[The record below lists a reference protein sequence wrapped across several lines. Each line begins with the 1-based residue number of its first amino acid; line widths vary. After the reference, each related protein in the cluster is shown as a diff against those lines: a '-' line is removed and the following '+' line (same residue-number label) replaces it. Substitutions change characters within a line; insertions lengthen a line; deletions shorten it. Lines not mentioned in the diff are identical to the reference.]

1 VASGLSSVVLI
12 VFGATILDLWVGPTV
27 KTSLALL
34 LGMGAWAV
42 LNNTFTAV
50 AMLLNGASVMRLQ
63 VATAI
68 SMAIASPI
76 LSILLGRAFG
86 VAGIIW
92 GTVIA
97 HVVCSAIPTV
107 IYLSS
112 FLRRLQRLP
121 LRAPDA
127 TA

>member
-1 VASGLSSVVLI
+1 M
-12 VFGATILDLWVGPTV
+12 
-27 KTSLALL
+27 TS
-34 LGMGAWAV
+34 
-42 LNNTFTAV
+42 FF
-50 AMLLNGASVMRLQ
+50 
-63 VATAI
+63 
-68 SMAIASPI
+68 
-76 LSILLGRAFG
+76 GRAFG

-121 LRAPDA
+121 LTAPDA